1 MVTRFVSTYFLPY
14 RLIVMI
20 ILQGYEFTY
29 AYGLSY
35 ELILILELII
45 VHSAV
50 ILLLMFLSY
59 MVDSSL
65 PDDTSSAGGLL
76 ERCGPTV

>member
-1 MVTRFVSTYFLPY
+1 
-14 RLIVMI
+14 MI
-20 ILQGYEFTY
+20 IIHGYEFCTRTV
-29 AYGLSY
+29 LSF
-35 ELILILELII
+35 ELILELII
-45 VHSAV
+45 LHSAV

-76 ERCGPTV
+76 ERCGPTF

>member
-1 MVTRFVSTYFLPY
+1 
-14 RLIVMI
+14 MI
-20 ILQGYEFTY
+20 IIHGYEFCTRTV
-29 AYGLSY
+29 LSF

-59 MVDSSL
+59 MLDSSL

-76 ERCGPTV
+76 ERCGPMF

>member
-1 MVTRFVSTYFLPY
+1 MVTRFVSTYFVPY

-20 ILQGYEFTY
+20 ILHDYELRTRTV
-29 AYGLSY
+29 LSF

-65 PDDTSSAGGLL
+65 PDDTSSVGGLL
-76 ERCGPTV
+76 ERCGPMF

>member
-1 MVTRFVSTYFLPY
+1 MPY

-20 ILQGYEFTY
+20 IIHGYEFCTRT
-29 AYGLSY
+29 GLSL
-35 ELILILELII
+35 ELILILELIM

-59 MVDSSL
+59 MLDSSR

-76 ERCGPTV
+76 ERCGPTF